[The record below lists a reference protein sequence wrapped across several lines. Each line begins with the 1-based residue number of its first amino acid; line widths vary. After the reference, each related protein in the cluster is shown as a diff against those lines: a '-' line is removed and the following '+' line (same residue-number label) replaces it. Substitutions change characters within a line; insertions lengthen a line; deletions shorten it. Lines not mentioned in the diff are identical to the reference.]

1 MRAGDSVNLYS
12 WFVGSQENP
21 TITLVANS
29 PASITIQNPTETK
42 HELVIESNGQEVA
55 SSGDIASGGS
65 GQLTYTP
72 TAAGT
77 LQYHCQYHPTTMK
90 GTIQVQ

>member
-1 MRAGDSVNLYS
+1 MRAGESVNLYS
-12 WFVGSQENP
+12 WFVGDQENP
-21 TITLVANS
+21 TITLAANS
-29 PASITIQNPTETK
+29 PATIMIQNPTETK

-55 SSGDIASGGS
+55 SSGDIMSGSS
-65 GQLTYTP
+65 GQLVYTP

-77 LQYHCQYHPTTMK
+77 LQYHCEYHPTTMN